1 MDNGKA
7 VTERRT
13 PRKRRRFSEEFKDDA
28 VRMVTQQGYKIGEA
42 AKALGVDRHMLTNWI
57 DKRVPGWHPAQEEP
71 GDDPVVLRAQL
82 REAMKEVKHLRAA
95 VEVLKKATAYF
106 ANPNP

>member
-1 MDNGKA
+1 MQPTKQAA
-7 VTERRT
+7 VNASK
-13 PRKRRRFSEEFKDDA
+13 RKRRQFSDEFKEDA
-28 VRMVTQQGYKIGEA
+28 VRMVTRQGYKIGDA
-42 AKALGVDRHMLTNWI
+42 AKALGIDRHVLTSWI
-57 DKRVPGWHPAQEEP
+57 DKRAPGWHPAQEEP
-71 GDDPVVLRAQL
+71 GDDPTVLRVQL